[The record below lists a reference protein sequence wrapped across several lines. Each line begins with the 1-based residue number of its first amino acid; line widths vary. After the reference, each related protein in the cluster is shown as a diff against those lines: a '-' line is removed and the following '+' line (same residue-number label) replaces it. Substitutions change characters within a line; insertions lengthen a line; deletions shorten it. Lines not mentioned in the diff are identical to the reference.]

1 MTGKKPRKGCDLKGD
16 LGKREMPGPRGIKR
30 ELESWWLQKLRRMAS
45 KVSRQPR
52 VCKQGGELWRHP
64 W

>member
-30 ELESWWLQKLRRMAS
+30 ELESWWLQN
-45 KVSRQPR
+45 
-52 VCKQGGELWRHP
+52 
-64 W
+64 